1 MLLSEIVGLPFTVE
15 NYYKIYKLA
24 RARFYLITETKVH
37 GVSDD
42 EQSDNDSNDDESL
55 MKSPSDGIHAG
66 SSSQTSG
73 LLGTS
78 EQRPALREEYL

>member
-42 EQSDNDSNDDESL
+42 EQSDNDSND
-55 MKSPSDGIHAG
+55 
-66 SSSQTSG
+66 
-73 LLGTS
+73 
-78 EQRPALREEYL
+78 EEPI